1 MLICG
6 GSPLQKCPV
15 CTREIPADARVCPY
29 CANPVSTEMVGV
41 TMSAAPARP
50 AASTRAIPFG
60 SSSSDSIDQARFTPG
75 TMLAERYRIAG
86 LIGRGGM
93 GEVYRADDL
102 KLRQPVALKFLP
114 EALHG
119 DPRKLERFLHEVR
132 VARQVSHPNVC
143 RVYDIGE
150 ADGQHF
156 ISMEYV
162 DGEDLAAVLR
172 RMGRPSP
179 EKSLQ
184 IARQLCAGLAAAH
197 DKGVLHRDLK
207 PHNIMIDG
215 EGRVR
220 ITDFGLAGFAE
231 DFAGKEVMAGTP
243 AYMAPEQLAGR
254 SVSVKSDI
262 YSLGLVLA
270 ELFTGKRVFEG
281 ANKEQMLRSRT
292 SAPTSLSTL
301 SEGVDPAVER
311 VILRCLEADPAS
323 RPSSALAVAA
333 ALPGADPLA
342 AALAA
347 GETPSPEMVAAA
359 GEVGGMRPALAF
371 ACAVFILAGT
381 LALVPLN
388 RPFVLQR
395 VLPLAKPPAALA
407 DRAGEILKNVGHD
420 PATIVDTAQRFA
432 AEYDYFRHV
441 EKTDSSLTR
450 WDRIA
455 SIRPSPQVFW
465 YRTSPRPLIPAT
477 ATDRVQGDDP
487 PLDVTNMAML
497 KLDTMGRLLA
507 LEIVPP
513 QREVE
518 SPETEERRPT
528 DWTPLFQEA
537 QIDLAT
543 FTPTEPRWTPAYYC
557 DERAA
562 WEGTIPDQPDIP
574 LRIEVGAYRGKPNFF
589 RIVAPWTFPW
599 GMQEVP
605 SSIGEKI
612 GNVTVLGLVS
622 SLVFAGILLA
632 RRNLKMR
639 RSDRAGADRLAKF
652 CTVFLFGCWCLVIDH
667 VWEPWPQAERLRIM
681 FGQALIVVAIMWLWY
696 VALEPYARRHWP
708 HSLISWSRVL
718 MGRLRD
724 PLVGRDI
731 LVGGVAIV
739 AGGLVSVLLNWS
751 YLLVQ
756 QPPKLAT
763 PWGYELLFGMRFQIG
778 KFLDPGFVFFALFVL
793 FLLLGLR
800 LLLRRAWMAIAAILL
815 IQVTIGSISASS
827 DEPIISTVVSV
838 LEGTIFWAIML
849 LVTVRFGLLAIAVYL
864 FLGQIITVPANWGL
878 TGWQSSPA
886 WTALL
891 ILVIVIGYGFHTAL
905 GGRSLFR
912 DELLDA

>member
-1 MLICG
+1 
-6 GSPLQKCPV
+6 
-15 CTREIPADARVCPY
+15 
-29 CANPVSTEMVGV
+29 
-41 TMSAAPARP
+41 
-50 AASTRAIPFG
+50 
-60 SSSSDSIDQARFTPG
+60 
-75 TMLAERYRIAG
+75 
-86 LIGRGGM
+86 M

-132 VARQVSHPNVC
+132 IARQVSHPNVC
-143 RVYDIGE
+143 RVYDIGDAE
-150 ADGQHF
+150 GQHF

-281 ANKEQMLRSRT
+281 ASKEQMLRSRT

-311 VILRCLEADPAS
+311 VILRCLEADPTS

-359 GEVGGMRPALAF
+359 GEVGGMRPALAV
-371 ACAVFILAGT
+371 ACVAIILAGT
-381 LALVPLN
+381 LALVPMSRSLI
-388 RPFVLQR
+388 LQR
-395 VLPLAKPPAALA
+395 VLPLSKPPAALA
-407 DRAGEILKNVGHD
+407 DRAGEILKKVGHD
-420 PATIVDTAQRFA
+420 PATIVDTAQGFA
-432 AEYDYFRHV
+432 ADSDYFRHV
-441 EKTDSSLTR
+441 EKTDSSMTR
-450 WDRIA
+450 WDRIG
-455 SIRPSPQVFW
+455 SLRPSAQVFW

-477 ATDRVQGDDP
+477 ATDRVWGNDP
-487 PLDVTNMAML
+487 PLDVTDMAL
-497 KLDTMGRLLA
+497 LGLDTTGRLLW
-507 LEIVPP
+507 LSIVPP
-513 QREVE
+513 QREAE
-518 SPETEERRPT
+518 STDAGERMKT
-528 DWTPLFQEA
+528 DWSPLFSEA
-537 QIDLAT
+537 QIDLST
-543 FTPTEPRWTPAYYC
+543 FTPTEPRWTPNHYC

-562 WEGTIPDQPDIP
+562 WEGTFLEQPDIP
-574 LRIEVGAYRGKPNFF
+574 IRIEVGAYRGKPNFF
-589 RIVAPWTFPW
+589 QFVAPWTIPSR
-599 GMQEVP
+599 MQETP

-612 GNVTVLGLVS
+612 GSVTVLGLVS

-652 CTVFLFGCWCLVIDH
+652 CTVFLPGCWCLVIDH

-681 FGQALIVVAIMWLWY
+681 FGQALIVVVIVWLWY
-696 VALEPYARRHWP
+696 VALEPYVRRHWP
-708 HSLISWSRVL
+708 HALISWSRVL
-718 MGRLRD
+718 MGRFRD

-731 LVGGVAIV
+731 LVAGVAVVV
-739 AGGLVSVLLNWS
+739 AQFASVLFKWS
-751 YLLVQ
+751 YLLLG
-756 QPPKLAT
+756 QPPRLD
-763 PWGYELLFGMRFQIG
+763 PEWNYELLFGLRYQIG
-778 KFLDPGFVFFALFVL
+778 RFLDPGYLFFALFVL

-800 LLLRRAWMAIAAILL
+800 LLLRRGWMAIVAVLL
-815 IQVTIGSISASS
+815 IQITVGLVSKSPEAPVVSEVMKVLQWTIGW
-827 DEPIISTVVSV
+827 V
-838 LEGTIFWAIML
+838 IML
-849 LVTVRFGLLAIAVYL
+849 IVTVRFGLLTVALYL
-864 FLGQIITVPANWGL
+864 FLGGIVQAPSTWGL
-878 TGWQSSPA
+878 SGWQAAPS

-891 ILVIVIGYGFHTAL
+891 ILAVVVGFGFHAAL

-912 DELLDA
+912 DELLDG